1 MKKKNSLLVIIPAYN
16 EEESI
21 TLVVNELKSL
31 CAYNIDYIVVNDGST
46 DKTYDICLKDGY
58 PVLDLPMNLG
68 LAGAFQA
75 GMKYAYK
82 KGYSYAIQ
90 VDVDGQHP
98 INAIPCM
105 LNYIIDNKC
114 DVLIASRF
122 LQGKKNWS
130 VREIGS
136 RMISLCIKLVT
147 GKKISDPTSGMR
159 MYSADMIKK
168 LATQMDFN
176 PEPDML
182 VEVIKQ
188 GYNIEEFP
196 VVMSERKAGKSYL
209 GALSSL
215 KYMFYIC
222 SSIVFVHWFR

>member
-1 MKKKNSLLVIIPAYN
+1 MKKTNSLLVIIPAYN

-21 TLVVNELKSL
+21 TMVVNELKSL
-31 CAYNIDYIVVNDGST
+31 CASNIDYIVVNDGST
-46 DKTYDICLKDGY
+46 DRTYDICLKEGF
-58 PVLDLPMNLG
+58 PVLDIPMNLG

-75 GMKYAYK
+75 GMKYAMRE
-82 KGYSYAIQ
+82 GYSYAIQ
-90 VDVDGQHP
+90 VDADGQHP
-98 INAIPCM
+98 IKAVPYM

-114 DVLIASRF
+114 DILIASRF
-122 LQGKKNWS
+122 LHGKKNWS
-130 VREIGS
+130 MREIGS

-147 GKKISDPTSGMR
+147 RKKITDPTSGMR
-159 MYSADMIKK
+159 MYSAAVIKK
-168 LATQMDFN
+168 LATQMNFN

-182 VEVIKQ
+182 VEIIKQ
-188 GYNIEEFP
+188 GYSVEEFP
-196 VVMSERKAGKSYL
+196 VIMSERKAGKSYL